1 MKAGGGTLVRLTLS
15 GGALVASTAAA
26 CCFLSVWS
34 YWYYE
39 LDADCV
45 QARDCKCLLFG
56 TSFAGGGFV
65 GGDRF
70 ACQYVAYSLLAS
82 AGLAVYM
89 CVHYGC
95 RLLLCPGHGH
105 RRRPHHQH
113 HRHHRPVRTVAETRP
128 EDGTTGC
135 NSPQVQIDSLT
146 ICLAI
151 IFAAM
156 ALNMFIASIV
166 LSNGYI
172 STCLQYVHRVK
183 SFLMVSGNM
192 VELITNRMSCGTIYD
207 FMDYL
212 QPPSRQVTYE
222 LIHRHKANPRDS
234 VINTSALLIVSIVLS
249 WLNTLIWVV
258 FTFCTY
264 YFK

>member
-1 MKAGGGTLVRLTLS
+1 MSSRRQSVVAKPGGGTLIRLTLS
-15 GGALVASTAAA
+15 GGALVASIAAVS
-26 CCFLSVWS
+26 CFLTVWS
-34 YWYYE
+34 YWYFE
-39 LDADCV
+39 LDADCT

-70 ACQYVAYSLLAS
+70 ACLYVTYSLLAS
-82 AGLAVYM
+82 AGLAACACAY
-89 CVHYGC
+89 HGC
-95 RLLLCPGHGH
+95 RALFC
-105 RRRPHHQH
+105 RHHQH
-113 HRHHRPVRTVAETRP
+113 HQPIRSAAHTGP
-128 EDGTTGC
+128 ENGTSGRR
-135 NSPQVQIDSLT
+135 SPQIQMSGLT
-146 ICLAI
+146 MCFAI
-151 IFAAM
+151 ILAVM

-192 VELITNRMSCGTIYD
+192 VELITNRMSCATIYD

-222 LIHRHKANPRDS
+222 LIHRHKTNPRDS
-234 VINTSALLIVSIVLS
+234 VINTSALLMISIVLS
-249 WLNTLIWVV
+249 WLNTLIWIL
-258 FTFCTY
+258 FTYCTY

>member
-15 GGALVASTAAA
+15 GGALAASVAAA
-26 CCFLSVWS
+26 CCFLTVWS

-39 LDADCV
+39 LDADCT

-70 ACQYVAYSLLAS
+70 ACLYVTYSLLAS
-82 AGLAVYM
+82 AGLAACACVY
-89 CVHYGC
+89 YGC
-95 RLLLCPGHGH
+95 RALLCPGRG
-105 RRRPHHQH
+105 RRRHP
-113 HRHHRPVRTVAETRP
+113 HHRPVRRSAAETGP
-128 EDGTTGC
+128 EDGT
-135 NSPQVQIDSLT
+135 SSQIQISGLT
-146 ICLAI
+146 MCFAI
-151 IFAAM
+151 ILAVM

-192 VELITNRMSCGTIYD
+192 VELISNRMSCGTIYD

-222 LIHRHKANPRDS
+222 LIHRRKTNPRDS
-234 VINTSALLIVSIVLS
+234 VINTSALLIISIILS

>member
-1 MKAGGGTLVRLTLS
+1 MKSDGGTLVRLTLS

-26 CCFLSVWS
+26 CCFVTVWW

-70 ACQYVAYSLLAS
+70 ACLYVTYSLVAS
-82 AGLAVYM
+82 AGLGACACVY
-89 CVHYGC
+89 HGC
-95 RLLLCPGHGH
+95 RALLCPSRGL
-105 RRRPHHQH
+105 RRR
-113 HRHHRPVRTVAETRP
+113 HRHHRPVRTAAETGP
-128 EDGTTGC
+128 EDGTRSV
-135 NSPQVQIDSLT
+135 NSPQIQISSLT
-146 ICLAI
+146 ACFAI
-151 IFAAM
+151 ILAVM

-172 STCLQYVHRVK
+172 STCLEYVHRVK

-222 LIHRHKANPRDS
+222 LIHRRKTNPRDS
-234 VINTSALLIVSIVLS
+234 VINTSVLLIISIVLS
-249 WLNTLIWVV
+249 WLNTLIWVI
-258 FTFCTY
+258 FTCYTY